1 MAGMEM
7 TMVITEKIMEMVFLL
22 LVGAVVYK
30 TGIIDAAANK
40 KVSNFLLMVISPA
53 LIISS
58 YQMEYDVRLLQ
69 ELLMTFALSA
79 VSFAATIL
87 FCKIVLHSK
96 AGVDS
101 PVEKMAVIYSNCGFI
116 GIPLI
121 NGILGAEGVFCMT
134 AYTTVFNVLVWTHGV
149 ILMSGGGEKVRMKDM
164 WKNLVTPAMIA
175 VVIGITLF
183 LTGVQL
189 PAVIGNPISSVGDMN
204 TPIAMIVAGINLA
217 QGNLLASLRKVRVYY
232 VSFLKLIVAPVI
244 TVLLLFFLSSDFNVS
259 MTIFVASACPA
270 GAMGT
275 MFALRYNRDSN
286 YASELFAVSTILSMV
301 TIPLM
306 AAAAI
311 PLLG

>member
-1 MAGMEM
+1 MAEMEM
-7 TMVITEKIMEMVFLL
+7 TAVIMEKILEMVFLL
-22 LVGAVVYK
+22 FVGAVVLK
-30 TGIIDAAANK
+30 AGVIDAAANK
-40 KVSNFLLMVISPA
+40 KISNLLLMVISPA

-58 YQMEYDVRLLQ
+58 YQMDFDPQLLQ
-69 ELLMTFALSA
+69 ELLLTFALSA
-79 VSFAATIL
+79 VSFAAVIL
-87 FCKIVLHSK
+87 FCRLVLREK
-96 AGVDS
+96 MGQDS
-101 PVEKMAVIYSNCGFI
+101 AVEKMAVIYSNCGFI

-149 ILMSGGGEKVRMKDM
+149 ILMSSGGEKIRLRDM
-164 WKNLVTPAMIA
+164 WKNLVTPAVIA
-175 VVIGITLF
+175 VIIGILLF
-183 LTGVQL
+183 VTGTRL
-189 PAVIGNPISSVGDMN
+189 PEVIANPIESVGNMN
-204 TPIAMIVAGINLA
+204 TPIAMIVAGANLA
-217 QGNLLASLRKVRVYY
+217 QGNVLASLKKVRVYY
-232 VSFLKLIVAPVI
+232 ISFLKLIVAPVI
-244 TVLLLFFLSSDFNVS
+244 TVVLLFFLSNSFAVS

-311 PLLG
+311 PILS

>member
-1 MAGMEM
+1 MAEMEM
-7 TMVITEKIMEMVFLL
+7 TMVITEKILEMVFLL
-22 LVGAVVYK
+22 IVGAVVYK
-30 TGIIDAAANK
+30 TGVIDAASNK
-40 KVSNFLLMVISPA
+40 KLSNFLLMVISPA

-58 YQMEYDVRLLQ
+58 YQMEYDPRLLK
-69 ELLMTFALSA
+69 ELLLTFALSA
-79 VSFAATIL
+79 ASFAAVIL
-87 FCKIVLHSK
+87 FCRVVLRERP
-96 AGVDS
+96 GVDS

-149 ILMSGGGEKVRMKDM
+149 ILMSGGGERVRLKDM
-164 WKNLVTPAMIA
+164 WKNLVTPAVIA
-175 VVIGITLF
+175 VVIGLALF
-183 LTGVQL
+183 LTGTSL
-189 PAVIGNPISSVGDMN
+189 PAVIANPIASVGDMN
-204 TPIAMIVAGINLA
+204 TPIAMIVAGANLA
-217 QGNLLASLRKVRVYY
+217 QGNLLASLKKVRVYY
-232 VSFLKLIVAPVI
+232 ISFLKLIAAPVI
-244 TVLLLFFLSSDFNVS
+244 TVVLLFFLSGDFNVS

-286 YASELFAVSTILSMV
+286 YASELFAVSTILSML

-311 PLLG
+311 PLLS

>member
-1 MAGMEM
+1 
-7 TMVITEKIMEMVFLL
+7 MEMVFLL

-149 ILMSGGGEKVRMKDM
+149 ILMSGGGEKVRMRDM

-217 QGNLLASLRKVRVYY
+217 QGNLPGQPAEGAGILRQ
-232 VSFLKLIVAPVI
+232 LPEA
-244 TVLLLFFLSSDFNVS
+244 D
-259 MTIFVASACPA
+259 C
-270 GAMGT
+270 GT
-275 MFALRYNRDSN
+275 GDHG
-286 YASELFAVSTILSMV
+286 
-301 TIPLM
+301 
-306 AAAAI
+306 AAAVLPVLRLQCVHDHLCGLRLPGGSHGNHVLPCAI
-311 PLLG
+311 TGTAITPQSSLPCPPFFPW